1 MKKGKLAA
9 EKRKITGRKVK
20 SLRREKII
28 PANIF
33 GKKIKSEAIQIK
45 LTDFESVYREC
56 GETKVVE
63 ISLGGKLK
71 PVLIHGVQ
79 KDPVT
84 DGYLHVDFLQ
94 VDLKQKVTAYVP
106 IELVNESPAEKQGFG
121 TVVQHIGE
129 IEVEALPTEIPENFQ
144 VDLAA
149 LKVAD
154 DNVKVKD
161 LKTDIKKV
169 KILEDEEQI
178 IVKVEPIKVE
188 EEKKEEVK
196 EEEEKEEDKEKK
208 EEVKE
213 EEEKEEDKEKKETS

>member
-20 SLRREKII
+20 SLRREKVL

-45 LTDFESVYREC
+45 LSDFESVYREC

-63 ISLGGKLK
+63 ISLGGKLR

-84 DGYLHVDFLQ
+84 DSYLHVDFLQ

-106 IELVNESPAEKQGFG
+106 VELINESPAEKQGLG
-121 TVVQHIGE
+121 TVVQHIDE
-129 IEVEALPTEIPENFQ
+129 IEVEALPTDLPENFQ
-144 VDLAA
+144 VDLST
-149 LKVAD
+149 LKAAD
-154 DNVKVKD
+154 DGIKVKD
-161 LKTDIKKV
+161 LKTDLKKV

-188 EEKKEEVK
+188 EEKEEVK
-196 EEEEKEEDKEKK
+196 EEEEKEEDKETK